1 MSNVFCIGNGISR
14 KDFDLEK
21 LRPHGKIYGAN
32 ALYRTFTPDVLT
44 AVDHGIMHEIYHSG
58 YAFNNECW
66 FRDWTKIPENMYD
79 SLIYAGLTDD
89 EVSDIKKSTMIC
101 VNEKHDSKEFVMHG
115 ASLRGLVS
123 ILLREKEKKIIEKRK
138 INHHAL
144 SISWL
149 KDNDK
154 VHDLKEIMT
163 DKSDNVKDHGWATGP
178 SAAYIAIKKENP
190 LKVFMIG
197 HDLYSKDNYVNNM
210 YAGTKHYV
218 IPENGPTPCV
228 NWIDQWKT
236 LFTWNSE
243 IMFFKVNEFN
253 DDRDIIN
260 SKIDEWHN
268 VQNLKYISFKELDII
283 LGYKKHEQ

>member
-1 MSNVFCIGNGISR
+1 MSNVFCIGNVISR
-14 KDFDLEK
+14 KDLDLEK

-58 YAFNNECW
+58 YAYNNECW

-89 EVSDIKKSTMIC
+89 EVSDIKKSTMIS
-101 VNEKHDSKEFVMHG
+101 VNEKHNSKEFVMHG

-154 VHDLKEIMT
+154 VVSFFATVYLPVLEIH
-163 DKSDNVKDHGWATGP
+163 K
-178 SAAYIAIKKENP
+178 
-190 LKVFMIG
+190 
-197 HDLYSKDNYVNNM
+197 
-210 YAGTKHYV
+210 
-218 IPENGPTPCV
+218 TP
-228 NWIDQWKT
+228 NTIFYD
-236 LFTWNSE
+236 
-243 IMFFKVNEFN
+243 NEFWKPISKN
-253 DDRDIIN
+253 THGDLRSFYLEHETIN
-260 SKIDEWHN
+260 PN
-268 VQNLKYISFKELDII
+268 FFFKEL
-283 LGYKKHEQ
+283 KKDQYIVKSLDKNEYDAYNDPNAFSNKIDMFKGFQELDDFVSFDSCRDSFLIRIDGLSISKMIRKALKKL